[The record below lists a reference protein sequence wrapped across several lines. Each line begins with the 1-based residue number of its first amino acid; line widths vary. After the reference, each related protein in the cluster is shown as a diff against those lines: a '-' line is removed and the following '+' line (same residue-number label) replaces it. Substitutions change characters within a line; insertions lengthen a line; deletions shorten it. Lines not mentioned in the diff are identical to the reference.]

1 MGTEIIYPIGEQCFE
16 NLRADSAVYVDKT
29 ELIAIG
35 VSFSR
40 AERGIQ
46 EWKVVR
52 G

>member
-1 MGTEIIYPIGEQCFE
+1 MGTEIIYPIGEQSFE
-16 NLRADSAVYVDKT
+16 NLRNGGALYVDKT

-46 EWKVVR
+46 EWKVAR